1 MGCVEE
7 GRRVDD
13 EGGKGRF
20 SAVAQEKVGPF
31 RSRASRS
38 ETAPAGGR
46 KNRPV
51 FERLRH
57 GDIHIQF

>member
-13 EGGKGRF
+13 EGVKGV
-20 SAVAQEKVGPF
+20 SAWSRKR
-31 RSRASRS
+31 RSARPGAELRAAR
-38 ETAPAGGR
+38 PRQRKGR
-46 KNRPV
+46 KNRRV